1 METTR
6 RDFLQAAAALLPGP
20 RALAA
25 AAANRAPNILLLF
38 PDQHRF
44 DWTGF
49 NKDLPVRTPHLD
61 ALAQRGTRFTNA
73 IVASPL
79 CAPSR
84 ACLAA
89 GKEYEHCG
97 VSSNEVDYPIGQT
110 TYYTLLRNS
119 GYHVAACGKID
130 LHKAT
135 RDWGLDGKRLLP
147 EWGYS
152 DGIDNAGKGDAV
164 ASGAVTPK
172 DPYMAFLHKRGLAA
186 AHVADFKKRSA
197 VGYAATH
204 ATPLPEDAYCDNWL
218 AANGF
223 DLMKRIPQGK
233 PWHLV
238 VNFTGPHNPQDITAR
253 MEKTVRGRKFPQP
266 NRCHQFTPDEHVA
279 IRQNYTAM
287 VENVD
292 RLVGMYIDE
301 VKRRGE
307 LDNTLIVF
315 SSDHGEMLG
324 DHTRWGKILPY
335 QASVG
340 VPLVIAGPGVRAGVV
355 SGALVSHMDLTATF
369 LEYASVRKP
378 AGMDSRSMKPLLEG
392 KSKTHRDHAR
402 SALGQWSVVWDGRY
416 KLVRGFDPE
425 KVLKERKSS
434 ADSGSSRADPPPLL
448 FDLKDDPME
457 NANVAGKLGKHVDR
471 LSKFLA

>member
-6 RDFLQAAAALLPGP
+6 RDFLQASAALLPGP

-25 AAANRAPNILLLF
+25 ATTLAPNILLLF

-49 NKDLPVRTPHLD
+49 NKDLPVRTPNLD

-73 IVASPL
+73 IAASPL

-89 GKEYEHCG
+89 GKEYEHCR
-97 VSSNEVDYPIGQT
+97 VSSNQADYPLDQT
-110 TYYTLLRNS
+110 TYYTLLRNN

-135 RDWGLDGKRLLP
+135 REWGLDGKRLLP
-147 EWGYS
+147 EWGFS
-152 DGIDNAGKGDAV
+152 DGVDNAGKGDAV
-164 ASGAVTPK
+164 ASGAETPK

-197 VGYAATH
+197 EGYAATYP
-204 ATPLPEDAYCDNWL
+204 TPLPEDAYCDNWL

-223 DLMKRIPQGK
+223 DLMKRIPRGK

-238 VNFTGPHNPQDITAR
+238 VNFTGPHNPEDVTAR
-253 MEKTVRGRKFPQP
+253 MEKTVRGREFPQP
-266 NRCHQFTPDEHVA
+266 NRCRQFTPDEHVA

-292 RLVGMYIDE
+292 RLAGMYIDE

-307 LDNTLIVF
+307 LDNTLIVY

-324 DHTRWGKILPY
+324 DHTRWGKVLPY
-335 QASVG
+335 HASVG
-340 VPLVIAGPGVRAGVV
+340 VPLVIAGPGVRQSVV
-355 SGALVSHMDLTATF
+355 SDALVSHMDLTATF

-378 AGMDSRSMKPLLEG
+378 ADMDSRSMKGLLEG
-392 KSKTHRDHAR
+392 KTKKHRDHAR
-402 SALGQWSVVWDGRY
+402 SALGNWRMVWDGRY

-425 KVLKERKSS
+425 RAPQERNG
-434 ADSGSSRADPPPLL
+434 AAVQPLL
-448 FDLKDDPME
+448 FDLKNDPLE
-457 NANVAGKLGKHVDR
+457 NVNIAGKSSGHVDR
-471 LSKFLA
+471 LSKFLV